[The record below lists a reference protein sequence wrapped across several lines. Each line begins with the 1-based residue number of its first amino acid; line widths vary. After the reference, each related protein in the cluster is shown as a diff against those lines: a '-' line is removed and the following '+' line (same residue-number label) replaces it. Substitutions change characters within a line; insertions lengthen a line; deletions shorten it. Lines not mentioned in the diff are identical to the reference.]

1 MGKVSYKDYL
11 NLGICPNLDDEG
23 IHFSQE
29 NVDFIIEKYLKQSKK
44 FEEYKQSSE
53 VRDRIADS
61 QFDMAKARAE
71 YLENERQ
78 HLKEQLKEIR
88 FHNKQHDRI
97 MEINAGLRRECQ
109 RYKER
114 EKQFQAQI
122 YALQQQLIEKDDE
135 IGALKVVIENWKRT
149 NKRLSREKTKAVC
162 DYDNLIRNVKKFAD
176 KQLAIHEL
184 EKVKELNSQLVF
196 SNKIIENF
204 IDQQIKKMKGNKNDS

>member
-1 MGKVSYKDYL
+1 M
-11 NLGICPNLDDEG
+11 GICPNIEDEG

-53 VRDRIADS
+53 ARDRIADS
-61 QFDMAKARAE
+61 QFGMARARAE
-71 YLENERQ
+71 YLENECQ

-88 FHNKQHDRI
+88 FHNKQHDRF

>member
-1 MGKVSYKDYL
+1 MGKFSYKDYL
-11 NLGICPNLDDEG
+11 NLGICPNIDDEG

-53 VRDRIADS
+53 ARDRIADS
-61 QFDMAKARAE
+61 QFGMARARAE
-71 YLENERQ
+71 YLENECQ

-122 YALQQQLIEKDDE
+122 YALQQKIVEKDKE
-135 IGALKVVIENWKRT
+135 FELLKHLGSHETTIEMFKEN
-149 NKRLSREKTKAVC
+149 TK
-162 DYDNLIRNVKKFAD
+162 LIIETRQF
-176 KQLAIHEL
+176 AIHEL

>member
-1 MGKVSYKDYL
+1 
-11 NLGICPNLDDEG
+11 
-23 IHFSQE
+23 
-29 NVDFIIEKYLKQSKK
+29 
-44 FEEYKQSSE
+44 
-53 VRDRIADS
+53 
-61 QFDMAKARAE
+61 
-71 YLENERQ
+71 
-78 HLKEQLKEIR
+78 
-88 FHNKQHDRI
+88 

-204 IDQQIKKMKGNKNDS
+204 IDQQIKKMKRNKNDS